1 MLFVTVA
8 INYLDRGNLGVAAP
22 RMAGELGIDPVH
34 LGMLLS
40 AFGSAYALFQIP
52 GGWLV
57 DRIGP
62 RPLYAAACGLWSLAT
77 LAQGLAS
84 SLLVLVALR
93 LLVGLFEAPAFPL
106 CNRLA
111 TTWFPENERAG
122 TIGLYTSGQYV
133 GLGFLTPLL
142 ITAQDH
148 FGWRSIF
155 LITGGLGLAWAGLW
169 LALYRD
175 PDKEPGLSQGER
187 EHIRAGGGLVEDGG
201 VRTRALRFNPGD
213 LRFALSQRRL
223 WGLYIGQFAIN
234 TIPWFFLTWF
244 PTYLVTYRH
253 VELAHSRLSAALPF
267 LAAFV
272 GVISAGA
279 VSDLLVRRGVSPS
292 FARKGPIIAGL
303 VLSTSVIGA
312 NFVTNPHWVIFF
324 MTVGFFGSGFSA
336 IAWVMVSLMAPR
348 PLIGLVGGIFN
359 FSGALAS
366 VLVPL
371 LIGVIVKY
379 GGFAPALAFVS
390 VIALC
395 GALSYLFLVGSVER
409 IKDPPRSPSPG

>member
-1 MLFVTVA
+1 
-8 INYLDRGNLGVAAP
+8 
-22 RMAGELGIDPVH
+22 
-34 LGMLLS
+34 
-40 AFGSAYALFQIP
+40 
-52 GGWLV
+52 
-57 DRIGP
+57 
-62 RPLYAAACGLWSLAT
+62 
-77 LAQGLAS
+77 
-84 SLLVLVALR
+84 
-93 LLVGLFEAPAFPL
+93 
-106 CNRLA
+106 
-111 TTWFPENERAG
+111 
-122 TIGLYTSGQYV
+122 
-133 GLGFLTPLL
+133 
-142 ITAQDH
+142 
-148 FGWRSIF
+148 
-155 LITGGLGLAWAGLW
+155 
-169 LALYRD
+169 
-175 PDKEPGLSQGER
+175 
-187 EHIRAGGGLVEDGG
+187 
-201 VRTRALRFNPGD
+201 
-213 LRFALSQRRL
+213 
-223 WGLYIGQFAIN
+223 
-234 TIPWFFLTWF
+234 
-244 PTYLVTYRH
+244 
-253 VELAHSRLSAALPF
+253 
-267 LAAFV
+267 V

>member
-34 LGMLLS
+34 LGILLS

-57 DRIGP
+57 DRVGP

-111 TTWFPENERAG
+111 TTWFPEGERAG

-148 FGWRSIF
+148 FGWRAIF

-169 LALYRD
+169 LVLYRD
-175 PDKEPGLSQGER
+175 PDEEPGLSKKER
-187 EHIRAGGGLVEDGG
+187 EHIRAGGGLVDAGG
-201 VRTRALRFNPGD
+201 DRARALRFNPGD
-213 LRFALSQRRL
+213 LRFALTQRRL

-253 VELAHSRLSAALPF
+253 VELAHSRLSTALPF

-292 FARKGPIIAGL
+292 LARKGPIIAGL

-312 NFVTNPHWVIFF
+312 NFVTDPHWVIFF

-366 VLVPL
+366 VFVPL

-390 VIALC
+390 VVALC
-395 GALSYLFLVGSVER
+395 GALSYLFLVGGVER